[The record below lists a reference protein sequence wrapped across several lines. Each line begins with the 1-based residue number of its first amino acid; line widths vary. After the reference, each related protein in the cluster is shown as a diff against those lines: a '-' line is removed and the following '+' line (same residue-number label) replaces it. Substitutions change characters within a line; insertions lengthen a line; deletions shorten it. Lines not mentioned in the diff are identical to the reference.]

1 MKEPAGDALPA
12 GSTMWRLTARPLCDR
27 PIRGQGLDLA
37 AFVLLVK
44 FVLRLSERDPGPGPD
59 PHALVGGREQ
69 GLVIDLDVTVGAA
82 GVVVAGAG
90 DLGVVEI
97 VGVVEPGEGGHG
109 FRLGEPRADEQF
121 ERRPDRE
128 LTFGEEAPK

>member
-27 PIRGQGLDLA
+27 PSDGQGLDLA
-37 AFVLLVK
+37 AFVLLVE
-44 FVLRLSERDPGPGPD
+44 FVLLRLGERNPDPGPD

-69 GLVIDLDVTVGAA
+69 GFVIDLDVTIGAA

-97 VGVVEPGEGGHG
+97 VGVGG
-109 FRLGEPRADEQF
+109 
-121 ERRPDRE
+121 
-128 LTFGEEAPK
+128 T